1 MTSTSKLWGK
11 TIFCLLIL
19 TITTQANTKEQT
31 KKDNTVSNTSSVVLT
46 TYQSMSTE
54 ELQKEVEKYSQ
65 KGNLSFA
72 LGQELIKR
80 WTKS

>member
-1 MTSTSKLWGK
+1 M
-11 TIFCLLIL
+11 IN
-19 TITTQANTKEQT
+19 ANTQT
-31 KKDNTVSNTSSVVLT
+31 KKDNINAIDTTVVQT

-54 ELQKEVEKYSQ
+54 ELQKEVEKHSEN
-65 KGNLSFA
+65 GSLSFA

>member
-1 MTSTSKLWGK
+1 MSRTPKLWGK
-11 TIFCLLIL
+11 TILCLLIL
-19 TITTQANTKEQT
+19 TITTQANTEDQT
-31 KKDNTVSNTSSVVLT
+31 KRGNNISDTSTLVLM

-54 ELQKEVEKYSQ
+54 QLQKEVEKHSQ
-65 KGNLSFA
+65 NGSLSFA